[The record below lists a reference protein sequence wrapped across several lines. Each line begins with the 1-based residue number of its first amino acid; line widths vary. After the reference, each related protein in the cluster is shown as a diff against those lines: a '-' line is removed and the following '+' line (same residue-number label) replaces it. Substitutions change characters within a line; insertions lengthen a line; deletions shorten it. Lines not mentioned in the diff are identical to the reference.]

1 MKKTVFGAATALAL
15 FAFAGPSQAGS
26 AAEALERAEAANER
40 VAEVGYE
47 WRDTGKII
55 QRAEQALEAGDK
67 GTAMALAEK
76 ARQQALQAYEQY
88 QIQKK
93 ATADL

>member
-15 FAFAGPSQAGS
+15 LAFAGPSQAGS
-26 AAEALERAEAANER
+26 AAEAIERAQTANER
-40 VAEVGYE
+40 AAEVGYE
-47 WRDTGKII
+47 WRDTGKFI
-55 QRAEQALEAGDK
+55 EQAREALEEGDK

-76 ARQQALQAYEQY
+76 ARRQAEQAYEQY
-88 QIQKK
+88 QTQKK